1 MWGKGCARVGA
12 LMAVLVAVLAAPA
25 AASVVPPASQPVVV
39 LYASKVYRAAPD
51 GQALGTVNL
60 FRPIHGGRTT
70 LPVLATRRDATGRLW
85 YRVLLPG
92 RPNGHMGWISAGS
105 TRHGADGWRVAV
117 SISRRQAVVYRLGRV
132 ARRFSVIV
140 GAPSTPTPTGHF
152 FVEEVLREPGRF
164 PGAPYALA
172 LSARSAVF
180 QEFDGGPGQ
189 IALHGIENIGGT
201 LGTAVSHG
209 CVRFSTAA
217 DVWLGRHIP
226 RGTRVD
232 ITR

>member
-1 MWGKGCARVGA
+1 MRGIRWAYAAGCAA
-12 LMAVLVAVLAAPA
+12 LMLPAAATAAPA
-25 AASVVPPASQPVVV
+25 TQPIVV
-39 LYASKVYRAAPD
+39 LYATKVVHAAPD
-51 GQALGTVNL
+51 GRALGSVNL

-70 LPVLATRRDATGRLW
+70 LPVLATAADGHGHRW

-92 RPNGHMGWISAGS
+92 RPNGHSGWISASG
-105 TRHGADGWRVAV
+105 TRPGALGWRVAV
-117 SISRRQAVVYRLGRV
+117 SLSRRSAVVYRLGAV

-140 GAPSTPTPTGHF
+140 GAPATPTPAGHF
-152 FVEEVLREPGRF
+152 FVEEVLREPGNF

-172 LSARSAVF
+172 LSARSTVF
-180 QEFDGGPGQ
+180 QQFDGGPGQ
-189 IALHGIENIGGT
+189 IALHGIANIGGR
-201 LGTAVSHG
+201 LGTAASHG

-226 RGTRVD
+226 RGTPVD